1 MSHIG
6 PGMAGAVATAAVCA
20 ALAIMTPAGFASPKA
35 TAAADTEELVAYLP
49 AGKIKVGKNISY
61 RFECLTD
68 CQVTA
73 SATLALKGPNL
84 GPAVDTGIFAAG
96 EIGAQFLTL
105 NKAARFEIK
114 SHLGA
119 SKLRTSITATN
130 SAGQTD
136 TDTHVFRFWS

>member
-1 MSHIG
+1 MVGLRDPPHGGEPALDAVRSQVRFKALGDDPLHLP
-6 PGMAGAVATAAVCA
+6 PGTEGVAPQPIPTGRDF
-20 ALAIMTPAGFASPKA
+20 P
-35 TAAADTEELVAYLP
+35 
-49 AGKIKVGKNISY
+49 
-61 RFECLTD
+61 
-68 CQVTA
+68 
-73 SATLALKGPNL
+73 PNL

-105 NKAARFEIK
+105 NKAARLDIK

-136 TDTHVFRFWS
+136 TDTHVFRFRS

>member
-1 MSHIG
+1 
-6 PGMAGAVATAAVCA
+6 V
-20 ALAIMTPAGFASPKA
+20 TPAGFASPKA
-35 TAAADTEELVAYLP
+35 KAAADTEELVAYLP

-61 RFECLTD
+61 RFQCLTD

-84 GPAVDTGIFAAG
+84 GPAIDTGIFAAG

-105 NKAARFEIK
+105 NKAARLDIK
-114 SHLGA
+114 RHLGA
-119 SKLRTSITATN
+119 SRLRTSITATN

-136 TDTHVFRFWS
+136 TDTHVFRFRS